1 MELQLL
7 HMKQGEGFESAGMY
21 GMGVPK
27 MNIEMLIKAIKEI
40 DKVNL
45 GTVDID
51 YKNTVNKY
59 IMLYEKI

>member
-1 MELQLL
+1 
-7 HMKQGEGFESAGMY
+7 
-21 GMGVPK
+21 